1 MRVPGGICAEFI
13 AAFTNPSAN
22 PKEQDLLWLL
32 WKYEGDFNLFDL
44 MQKKEFPYNLED
56 ALLGRKLTIPTGSFR
71 RMVTIKLVLK
81 QILTALEKCHKAGIV
96 HRDVKPQN
104 CIISQRDMKI
114 KFIDLGAGADLRV
127 GINYV
132 PNEYLLDPRYA
143 PPQNYIMSTQTPKAP
158 AAPVAAFLSP
168 ILWQLEQPDRF
179 DMYSVGIIFM
189 QLVFANLRS
198 DNNLIAFNRYRLFES
213 LYQVQC
219 LGGLV
224 TSRFISSR

>member
-13 AAFTNPSAN
+13 AAFTEPSVN

-32 WKYEGDFNLFDL
+32 WKYEGDFSLSDL
-44 MQKKEFPYNLED
+44 MQKREFPYNLEG
-56 ALLGRKLTIPTGSFR
+56 ALLGRDLTIPTGSFR
-71 RMVTIKLVLK
+71 KMVTIKLVLK
-81 QILTALEKCHKAGIV
+81 QILIALEKCHKAGIV

-104 CIISQRDMKI
+104 CIISARDMKI

-143 PPQNYIMSTQTPKAP
+143 PPQNYVMSKQTPKAP

-179 DMYSVGIIFM
+179 DLYSVGIIFL

-198 DNNLIAFNRYRLFES
+198 DNNLIAFNRYRLLES
-213 LYQVQC
+213 
-219 LGGLV
+219 
-224 TSRFISSR
+224 TN